1 MNTSGATDFS
11 AHDIVAQLKHEDLTI
26 ATAESL
32 TAGMLS
38 STLADVPGA
47 SAVLQGGVVAYNNAI
62 KHRLLGVSADILAAR
77 GAVDAETAK
86 QMADG
91 ARQRLIADLGIS
103 TTGVAGPEPSEGKAV
118 GIVFIALSTRE
129 QITARLLRF
138 DGNREQIRRSTVA
151 ASLRLVGE
159 WLTQKNQGPAV
170 ARSV

>member
-1 MNTSGATDFS
+1 MNTSGTTDLG
-11 AHDIVAQLKHEDLTI
+11 AHEIVAQLKQKDLTI

-62 KHRLLGVSADILAAR
+62 KHRLLGVSADTLAAR

-86 QMADG
+86 QMATG
-91 ARQRLIADLGIS
+91 ARERFHAALGIS

-118 GIVFIALSTRE
+118 GIVFIALATKDG
-129 QITARLLRF
+129 TVARLLRF

-159 WLTQKNQGPAV
+159 WLAEGN
-170 ARSV
+170 